1 MDDQE
6 NELNSQ
12 LIIQQLRQRR
22 IHLGLSQR
30 DVDGMLDCSDGLVS
44 KWECG
49 ERIPHAG
56 SMSKWADALGCVIHA
71 IPLEAEG

>member
-1 MDDQE
+1 MDNYE
-6 NELNSQ
+6 SELDRF
-12 LIIQQLRQRR
+12 LIIKELRARR
-22 IHLGLSQR
+22 IDLGLSQR
-30 DVDGMLDCSDGLVS
+30 DVDGMIDCSDGLVS

-71 IPLEAEG
+71 VPLETEG